1 MADPTRPASLPTCF
15 DRLTRLA
22 ASRPST
28 REVVLGPAY
37 LWPLTNSASI
47 GKASPAAP
55 CHGSSAAWTSATSP
69 ARAAGPAAP
78 IGPDSGDPA
87 HRRPP
92 ALGPTRTHH
101 PGLPVQLHLSEP
113 GPFDQAAQRL
123 LVTQP
128 DRRPHERTRRRPDV
142 PIQRLDQDREPGLW
156 SIDRELLFDHPDRA
170 AHVRRW
176 SKLRVWFFLDGKA
189 RCSVPREDCGP
200 RREGAAAPPVG
211 QGASSQEVAAAAAPS
226 PLPGWTPAR
235 RSHHVAWHATLAASH
250 RWRGGSPCQPSLV
263 AAPHVWLPLS

>member
-1 MADPTRPASLPTCF
+1 MEPHPAISPARPGPRPPTPPGRHPDGTGQRRPSPIGDTNSCADPNRTTPALRSTLTSWNPAPPTRPRSASSLPNPNGA
-15 DRLTRLA
+15 RM
-22 ASRPST
+22 
-28 REVVLGPAY
+28 
-37 LWPLTNSASI
+37 SA
-47 GKASPAAP
+47 P
-55 CHGSSAAWTSATSP
+55 
-69 ARAAGPAAP
+69 AAGPMCRSSASAKT
-78 IGPDSGDPA
+78 A
-87 HRRPP
+87 N
-92 ALGPTRTHH
+92 
-101 PGLPVQLHLSEP
+101 
-113 GPFDQAAQRL
+113 
-123 LVTQP
+123 
-128 DRRPHERTRRRPDV
+128 
-142 PIQRLDQDREPGLW
+142 PGLW

-176 SKLRVWFFLDGKA
+176 SKLRVWLFLDGKA

-235 RSHHVAWHATLAASH
+235 RSHHVAWHATFAASH